1 MQITIDDPAD
11 PRLVDYVALHGRST
25 EHDEYFIVE
34 TPVVIRRLLGSR
46 FPLRSMLLLAEQ
58 ADRLGD
64 VLPTVDAP
72 VYVVDAAVMNSTA
85 GFNVHRGALASAGRL
100 PLADL
105 DDVLSR
111 ATRLLILEGS
121 NDHQN
126 LGVISRSARALGID
140 ALLLDPTCADPFY
153 RRSVR
158 VSMGELLHLPVVRC
172 AAWPDSLRRVAAAG
186 FDVWALTPAADAV
199 DLHELQRAPL
209 PRKVA
214 LLVGAEGPGLT
225 EVAMAAATHRV
236 RIAMHHGVDSL
247 NVGHATAIALAAIAP
262 RLARE

>member
-1 MQITIDDPAD
+1 VRITIDDPTD
-11 PRLVDYVALHGRST
+11 PRLADYLALHGRRT

-34 TPVVIRRLLGSR
+34 TPMVIRRLLGSR
-46 FPLRSMLLLAEQ
+46 FPVRSLLLLNEQ
-58 ADRLGD
+58 AERLAD
-64 VLPTVDAP
+64 VLPTIDAP
-72 VYVVDAAVMNSTA
+72 VYVVGAEVMNATA

-100 PLADL
+100 PLAEL
-105 DDVLSR
+105 GEVLSS

-126 LGVISRSARALGID
+126 LGVIARSARALGID

-158 VSMGELLHLPVVRC
+158 VSMGELLYLPVVRC
-172 AAWPDSLRRVAAAG
+172 AAWPAAIDQVAAAG

-199 DLHELQRAPL
+199 DLRQLQRSPL
-209 PRKVA
+209 PPKVA
-214 LLVGAEGPGLT
+214 LLVGAEGSGLT
-225 EVAMAAATHRV
+225 GPAMAAATLHV
-236 RIAMHHGVDSL
+236 RIGMHRDVDSL

-262 RLARE
+262 DM